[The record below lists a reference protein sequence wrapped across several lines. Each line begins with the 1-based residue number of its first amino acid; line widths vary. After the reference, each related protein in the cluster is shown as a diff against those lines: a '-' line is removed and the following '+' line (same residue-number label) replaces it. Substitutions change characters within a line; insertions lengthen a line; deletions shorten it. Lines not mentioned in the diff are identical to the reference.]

1 MVGTAQLAVVGI
13 GAVASFFMAWTV
25 GAGWTPYAPGVGA
38 RTTTV
43 MRAAF
48 FTGLFGILG
57 AILQGANVTEAI
69 SAGLINGVTLTPIA
83 AVIALLVAAGLVAVG
98 IFTGYP
104 LATAFTATGAVIGV
118 GLALGGTPAYA
129 KYQQILLL
137 WVLTPLFCGGIAY
150 LLARLIRRDDVP
162 DEYSIPLFGAIV
174 GLVLAN
180 SPFTVLAP
188 ESGGASIAAVAAKR
202 LPLPEFTGVAVVTL
216 FVALVIGGL
225 LLVDVR
231 ADVRAGQRHL
241 LFGIGA
247 LVSFSAGGSQV
258 GLAVGPLAPLV
269 IPIGLSLAVVLLF
282 GGLGVMF
289 GAWMGAPRMI
299 KALARDFSSLGP
311 RRATAA
317 LIPAFA
323 IAQTAV
329 LFGIPV
335 SFNEIVVSAIIGS
348 GYAAGGGRI
357 SKRKMSYTVFGWLVS
372 LLLSFALA
380 YGAVLGVGML

>member
-1 MVGTAQLAVVGI
+1 MVGVGQLAVISI

-25 GAGWTPYAPGVGA
+25 GAGWTPYAPSVGA
-38 RTTTV
+38 RRTTV
-43 MRAAF
+43 MRGAF

-57 AILQGANVTEAI
+57 AVLQGANVTEAI

-83 AVIALLVAAGLVAVG
+83 AVIALIVAAGLVAIG
-98 IFTGYP
+98 IFAGYP

-118 GLALGGTPAYA
+118 GLALGGNPAYA

-137 WVLTPLFCGGIAY
+137 WVLTPVFCGGIAY
-150 LLARLIRRDDVP
+150 GLARLIRRDDVP

-174 GLVLAN
+174 GLILAN
-180 SPFTVLAP
+180 SPFTFLAP
-188 ESGGASIAAVAAKR
+188 ESGGASVAAVAVKS
-202 LPLPEFTGVAVVTL
+202 LPVPPLAGLVVATL
-216 FVALVIGGL
+216 FVALVLGVIL
-225 LLVDVR
+225 LIEVR
-231 ADVRAGQRHL
+231 SNVKRGQRHL

-258 GLAVGPLAPLV
+258 GLAVGPLAPMT
-269 IPIGLSLAVVLLF
+269 IPLGVSLAVILLF

-289 GAWMGAPRMI
+289 GAWMGSPRMI

-329 LFGIPV
+329 LFGVPV
-335 SFNEIVVSAIIGS
+335 SFNEIVVSAIVGS
-348 GYAAGGGRI
+348 GYAAGAGNVSRE
-357 SKRKMSYTVFGWLVS
+357 KMAYTVLGWVVS
-372 LLLSFALA
+372 LLLSFVLA
-380 YGAVLGVGML
+380 YGAFVVLGML

>member
-1 MVGTAQLAVVGI
+1 MVGVEQIAVLSV

-25 GAGWTPYAPGVGA
+25 GAGWTPYAPSVGA
-38 RTTTV
+38 RTMTI

-48 FTGLFGILG
+48 FTGLFGIAG
-57 AILQGANVTEAI
+57 AVLQGANVTEAMA
-69 SAGLINGVTLTPIA
+69 AGLIEGVSISPIG
-83 AVIALLVAAGLVAVG
+83 AVIALTVAAGLVAIGV
-98 IFTGYP
+98 FAGYP

-118 GLALGGTPAYA
+118 GLALGGQPAYA

-137 WVLTPLFCGGIAY
+137 WVLTPFLCGGTAY
-150 LLARLIRRDDVP
+150 GLARLIRRDDVP
-162 DEYSIPLFGAIV
+162 DEYTIPLFGGLV
-174 GLVLAN
+174 GLILAN
-180 SPFTVLAP
+180 SPFTMLAP
-188 ESGGASIAAVAAKR
+188 EQGGASVAAVLSEE
-202 LPLPEFTGVAVVTL
+202 LPLSPLLGLAVVTL
-216 FVALVIGGL
+216 LVGLVLGGIL
-225 LLVDVR
+225 LLEVR
-231 ADVRAGQRHL
+231 SSVRRGQRHL

-258 GLAVGPLAPLV
+258 GLAVGPLVPMLTPLEL
-269 IPIGLSLAVVLLF
+269 PILVVLVF

-335 SFNEIVVSAIIGS
+335 SFNEIIVSAVIGS
-348 GYAAGGGRI
+348 GYAVGGEKTSTGKI
-357 SKRKMSYTVFGWLVS
+357 LYTVFGWVVS
-372 LLLSFALA
+372 LLLSFVLA
-380 YGAVLGVGML
+380 FGLLTVVEML

>member
-1 MVGTAQLAVVGI
+1 MVGVEQLGIVGI

-38 RTTTV
+38 RRMTV

-57 AILQGANVTEAI
+57 AVVQGQNVTEAI
-69 SAGLINGVTLTPIA
+69 SAGLINGVTLSPVA
-83 AVIALLVAAGLVAVG
+83 AVIALVVAAGLVAIG
-98 IFTGYP
+98 IFAGYP

-118 GLALGGTPAYA
+118 GLALGGAPAYA

-137 WVLTPLFCGGIAY
+137 WVLTPVFCGGIAY
-150 LLARLIRRDDVP
+150 GLARLIRRDDVP

-174 GLVLAN
+174 GLILAN
-180 SPFTVLAP
+180 SPFTFLAP
-188 ESGGASIAAVAAKR
+188 ESGGASVAAVAAES
-202 LPLPEFTGVAVVTL
+202 LPVPSLAGLIVVTL
-216 FVALVIGGL
+216 FVALVLGAIL
-225 LLVDVR
+225 LIEVRTDVKT
-231 ADVRAGQRHL
+231 GQRHL

-258 GLAVGPLAPLV
+258 GLAVGPLAPMT

-282 GGLGVMF
+282 GGVGVML

-348 GYAAGGGRI
+348 GYAAGAGRV
-357 SKRKMSYTVFGWLVS
+357 SKRKMSYTVLGWVVS
-372 LLLSFALA
+372 LFLSFVLA
-380 YGAVLGVGML
+380 YGAFIGVGLI